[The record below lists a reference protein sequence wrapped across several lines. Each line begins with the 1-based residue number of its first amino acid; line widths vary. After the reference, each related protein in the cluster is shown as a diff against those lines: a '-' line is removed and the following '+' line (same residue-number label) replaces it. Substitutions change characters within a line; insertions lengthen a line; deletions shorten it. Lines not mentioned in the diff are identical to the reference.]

1 MKEYKYK
8 INGNSYKVTIGDIED
23 NIAHVEVNGT
33 HYKVEM
39 EKQPKAAPAK
49 PVVRPLP
56 NSPAAPTTPVVK
68 PAAQSTGK
76 SGVKSPLPGV
86 ILDIKVNV
94 GDTVKKGQTI
104 IILEAMKME
113 NEILAPHDGTV
124 AQVIVSKGSTVETD
138 SPLIVLA

>member
-1 MKEYKYK
+1 M
-8 INGNSYKVTIGDIED
+8 
-23 NIAHVEVNGT
+23 
-33 HYKVEM
+33 
-39 EKQPKAAPAK
+39 
-49 PVVRPLP
+49 P

-113 NEILAPHDGTV
+113 NNIVASVDGQVKAIHVTV
-124 AQVIVSKGSTVETD
+124 GQSVSQD
-138 SPLIVLA
+138 DPLVDLV